1 MNSKQTKII
10 FTGIIILFL
19 IFIFIYTKSFEEFFF
34 NEIENLTV
42 EISRKNNIL
51 LLGDSVEV
59 IDRGN
64 LLHASKNLIVSNQFI
79 NKNYKFNGFI
89 FKLSDFSNL
98 KIGFKSQDNEDI
110 DYHFNI
116 LGNKMFSI
124 IENNKQID
132 IDFCSIESIEK
143 CNFKKNTYS
152 YNSEDYLGILFTED
166 NIIYFSIKSNENNN
180 KSYLGNIIHK
190 SLELPKFPLNLCILN
205 DKNDNIIQELYWVNN
220 KYSSKTN
227 KWSLEIL
234 QNTEDNELPPQET
247 LTSEEKDEE
256 ENVKKIF
263 KFDKDKPWI
272 KKIFITG
279 QDLDM
284 NTNILNLTCITNM
297 SETEMKFL
305 KDIYINI
312 IIKIDGEERILNIPY
327 NKYIITS
334 DQEYESK
341 LVFKLDISKYVNYFN
356 YDLSCKVEL
365 VRSKTIQNK
374 NIISNIVK
382 L

>member
-19 IFIFIYTKSFEEFFF
+19 LFVFIYTKSFEEFFF
-34 NEIENLTV
+34 NETENLIV
-42 EISRKNNIL
+42 EINRRNNIL
-51 LLGDSVEV
+51 LINDSVEV

-64 LLHASKNLIVSNQFI
+64 LLHASDELIISNQVI

-89 FKLSDFSNL
+89 FKLSNFSNL
-98 KIGFKSQDNEDI
+98 KIGFKSQDNKDI

-116 LGNKMFSI
+116 LGNRMLSI

-132 IDFCSIESIEK
+132 IDFCSIESIKK

-152 YNSEDYLGILFTED
+152 YNSEDYLGILFMED
-166 NIIYFSIKSNENNN
+166 NIIYFSIKSNE
-180 KSYLGNIIHK
+180 KSYSGNIIHK
-190 SLELPKFPLNLCILN
+190 SLEIPKFPLKLCILN
-205 DKNDNIIQELYWVNN
+205 DKNDNLIQELYWVNN
-220 KYSSKTN
+220 KYSSEPN

-234 QNTEDNELPPQET
+234 QNTEDNEMPPQET
-247 LTSEEKDEE
+247 LTSEEKDEG
-256 ENVKKIF
+256 ENIKKIF

-272 KKIFITG
+272 KKIFII
-279 QDLDM
+279 DHIL
-284 NTNILNLTCITNM
+284 NRNNNILNLTCITNM

-334 DQEYESK
+334 DREYENK

-365 VRSKTIQNK
+365 VRSKTIQDK